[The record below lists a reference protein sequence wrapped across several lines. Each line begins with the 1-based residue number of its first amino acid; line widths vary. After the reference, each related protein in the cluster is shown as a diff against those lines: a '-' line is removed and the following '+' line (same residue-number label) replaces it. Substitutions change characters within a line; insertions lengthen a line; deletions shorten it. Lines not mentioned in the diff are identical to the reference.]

1 MQDNQNILDIEEEI
15 KNEEQQLSL
24 LQRDI
29 NDESQQIQSI
39 LNRNDNLLILNNN
52 DDQDIISES

>member
-15 KNEEQQLSL
+15 RNEEEQLSL

-29 NDESQQIQSI
+29 NNESQ
-39 LNRNDNLLILNNN
+39 
-52 DDQDIISES
+52 

>member
-15 KNEEQQLSL
+15 RNEEEQLSM

-29 NDESQQIQSI
+29 NDESQ
-39 LNRNDNLLILNNN
+39 
-52 DDQDIISES
+52 